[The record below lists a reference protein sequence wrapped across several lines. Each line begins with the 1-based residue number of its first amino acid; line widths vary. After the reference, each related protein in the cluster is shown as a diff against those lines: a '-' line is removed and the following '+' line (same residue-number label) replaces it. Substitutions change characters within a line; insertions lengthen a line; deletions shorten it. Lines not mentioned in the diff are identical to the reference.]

1 MEREAFL
8 DCQRSPQRK
17 ALSYV
22 FFAEREASK
31 VPMPPG
37 HKVELTEVF
46 VVDVG
51 PLAAKLATWFDSVGV
66 AVHLVPSAPATGVVV
81 APVAQLAG
89 AVGMTL
95 AGERLVELVAPSA
108 EVRAAVAALVSL
120 ARRTSKV
127 PVVTQNTA
135 EFVSRRVAGFS
146 VDQLADEGARLV
158 SAGVL
163 SRASDFDV
171 LMINGCGY
179 PRHLGGPMFAK
190 APTA

>member
-1 MEREAFL
+1 MTDGFSR
-8 DCQRSPQRK
+8 RGK
-17 ALSYV
+17 G
-22 FFAEREASK
+22 SK
-31 VPMPPG
+31 HMFSID
-37 HKVELTEVF
+37 HL
-46 VVDVG
+46 
-51 PLAAKLATWFDSVGV
+51 GV